1 MWLTFWILYSF
12 LILAS
17 GIYGSVFVG
26 HSHWDYV
33 IWIPPFDE
41 IRSIQFWLD
50 IIVNVALYVPF
61 AFIFLRYRNS
71 NNRSALI
78 TAALLGLLLSCTV
91 ELYQV
96 YSHNRRPSPLDIICN
111 LSGTIIGVLLWQAR
125 QKYAGQ
131 PVQSKAPAI
140 PIP

>member
-17 GIYGSVFVG
+17 GVYGSDFVG

-33 IWIPPFDE
+33 IWIPPLEE
-41 IRSIQFWLD
+41 IRSFQFWLD

-61 AFIFLRYRNS
+61 TFLYLQQRHS
-71 NNRSALI
+71 NDRSALV
-78 TAALLGLLLSCTV
+78 TAVLAGLLLSCSV

-96 YSHNRRPSPLDIICN
+96 YSHNRRPSPLDIVCN
-111 LSGTIIGVLLWQAR
+111 LSGTIIGVQLWQVWRKRA
-125 QKYAGQ
+125 AHTTQ
-131 PVQSKAPAI
+131 PKAPAI

>member
-17 GIYGSVFVG
+17 GVYGSDFVG
-26 HSHWDYV
+26 HSHWNYV
-33 IWIPPFDE
+33 IWIPPLEE
-41 IRSIQFWLD
+41 IRSFQFWLD

-61 AFIFLRYRNS
+61 AFLYLQQRNS
-71 NNRSALI
+71 NDRSALV
-78 TAALLGLLLSCTV
+78 TAVLAGLLLSCSV

-96 YSHNRRPSPLDIICN
+96 YSHNRRPSPLDIVCN
-111 LSGTIIGVLLWQAR
+111 LSGTIIGVQLWQVWRKRA
-125 QKYAGQ
+125 AHTTQ
-131 PVQSKAPAI
+131 PKAPAI

>member
-17 GIYGSVFVG
+17 GVYGSDFVG

-41 IRSIQFWLD
+41 IRSLQFWLD
-50 IIVNVALYVPF
+50 IIVNVALYAPLAVL
-61 AFIFLRYRNS
+61 FLQHRNS
-71 NNRSALI
+71 NNRSALL
-78 TAALLGLLLSCTV
+78 TAVIVGLLLSCTV

-96 YSHNRRPSPLDIICN
+96 YSHNRRPSPLDIVCN
-111 LSGTIIGVLLWQAR
+111 LSGTILGALLWQVWR
-125 QKYAGQ
+125 KSLGQ
-131 PVQSKAPAI
+131 PAQPKAPAI

>member
-17 GIYGSVFVG
+17 GVYGSDFVG
-26 HSHWDYV
+26 HSHWNYV
-33 IWIPPFDE
+33 IWIPPLEE
-41 IRSIQFWLD
+41 IRSFQFWLD

-61 AFIFLRYRNS
+61 AFLYLQQRNS
-71 NNRSALI
+71 NDRSALV
-78 TAALLGLLLSCTV
+78 TAVLAGFLLSCTV

-96 YSHNRRPSPLDIICN
+96 YSHNRRPSPLDIVCN
-111 LSGTIIGVLLWQAR
+111 LSGTIIGVLLWHAWR
-125 QKYAGQ
+125 KRAAHTTQ
-131 PVQSKAPAI
+131 PKAPAI

>member
-17 GIYGSVFVG
+17 GVYGSDFVG

-33 IWIPPFDE
+33 IWIPPLEE
-41 IRSIQFWLD
+41 IRSFQFWLD

-61 AFIFLRYRNS
+61 AFLYLQQRNS
-71 NNRSALI
+71 NDRSALV
-78 TAALLGLLLSCTV
+78 TAVLAGLLLSCSV

-96 YSHNRRPSPLDIICN
+96 YSHNRRPSPLDIVCN
-111 LSGTIIGVLLWQAR
+111 LSGTIIGVQLWQVWRKRA
-125 QKYAGQ
+125 AHTTQ
-131 PVQSKAPAI
+131 PKAPAI

>member
-17 GIYGSVFVG
+17 GVYGSDFVG

-41 IRSIQFWLD
+41 IRSLQFWLD
-50 IIVNVALYVPF
+50 IIVNVALYAPF
-61 AFIFLRYRNS
+61 AFLFLQYRNS
-71 NNRSALI
+71 NNRSALV
-78 TAALLGLLLSCTV
+78 TAMLAGLLLSCTV

-96 YSHNRRPSPLDIICN
+96 YSHNRRPSPLDIVCN
-111 LSGTIIGVLLWQAR
+111 LSGTIIGVLLWQVR
-125 QKYAGQ
+125 RKCAGQ
-131 PVQSKAPAI
+131 PTQSKAPAI

>member
-17 GIYGSVFVG
+17 GVYGSDFVG
-26 HSHWDYV
+26 HSHWEYV
-33 IWIPPFDE
+33 IWIPPLDE
-41 IRSIQFWLD
+41 IRSFQFWLD
-50 IIVNVALYVPF
+50 IIVNIALYAPLAVL
-61 AFIFLRYRNS
+61 FLQYRNS

-78 TAALLGLLLSCTV
+78 TAVIVGLLLSCTV

-96 YSHNRRPSPLDIICN
+96 YSHNRRPSPLDIACN
-111 LSGTIIGVLLWQAR
+111 LSGTIIGVLFGQVWR
-125 QKYAGQ
+125 TYAG
-131 PVQSKAPAI
+131 PRTQSKAPAI

>member
-17 GIYGSVFVG
+17 GVYGSVFVA
-26 HSHWDYV
+26 HSHWEYV

-41 IRSIQFWLD
+41 IRSILFWLD

-61 AFIFLRYRNS
+61 AFLFLRYRNS

-78 TAALLGLLLSCTV
+78 TAVLLGLLLSCTV

-96 YSHNRRPSPLDIICN
+96 YSHNRRPSPLDIVCN

-140 PIP
+140 PIL

>member
-17 GIYGSVFVG
+17 GIYGSVFVA

-41 IRSIQFWLD
+41 IRSLQFWLD

-61 AFIFLRYRNS
+61 AFLFLRYRNS
-71 NNRSALI
+71 NNRSALF
-78 TAALLGLLLSCTV
+78 TAVILGLLLSCTV

-96 YSHNRRPSPLDIICN
+96 YSHNRRPSPSDIVCN
-111 LSGTIIGVLLWQAR
+111 LSGTIIGVLLWQFR
-125 QKYAGQ
+125 RKYAGQ